1 MPPQLVTATAVA
13 GLLYPAAAPVGG
25 RPLPLTGR
33 GAAACAL
40 PLDAAL
46 LRLLPLPL
54 LLMATGWKGQGLA
67 GISFCAAS
75 ALASASR

>member
-1 MPPQLVTATAVA
+1 VPLAGRAAAAV
-13 GLLYPAAAPVGG
+13 PAAAVV
-25 RPLPLTGR
+25 
-33 GAAACAL
+33 AF

-67 GISFCAAS
+67 GSSFCAAS
-75 ALASASR
+75 AFASASR